1 MRNLWLDLRYGARM
15 LLKKPGFTL
24 IAVITLALGIGA
36 NTAIFS
42 VVNAVLLRPLPYAE
56 PERLVALWESST
68 QRPDSRNS
76 ISYPNFFDWR
86 AQSKSF
92 ERMASYYTNDMALTG
107 VAAPVNLRSAV
118 VSPDL
123 FSTLGVKPQLGRWFV
138 GEEEKPG
145 IRAAIIN
152 HGLWQRQFGGDPNI
166 VGRAVTLNGKQ
177 FNVVGVMPAG
187 FQFPIEAE
195 PVEVWVT
202 SSIDGEKSDPKEP
215 AMNEQRGAHY
225 LQAVGR
231 LKPGVTLEQAQAEM
245 NVIGANLEKQYPDS
259 NTRHGVKLI
268 PYHNDLVHDY
278 SEALW
283 LILGAVG
290 CVLLIACANVAN
302 LLLARA
308 TARYKEIAVRA
319 ALGANRR
326 RVIRQLLT
334 ESLLLGLGAGLLGL
348 LLAWWGTAALIRLI
362 PEDVPRLAEINIDGW
377 VFGFTLLISVVTGV
391 VFGLAPALQA
401 SKIELTEAMKEGSR
415 GSGSGGGR
423 GRLRGALV
431 VAEIAVALVVLIG
444 AGLLLQTFRRLQ
456 QVDLGFDTH
465 KILTATVELPDA
477 RYPKPELAAAFYQ
490 TLLDRVKAMPGVE
503 AVSAVV
509 PQPLSGDTMMIS
521 FDIEGRNIPKGE
533 RPVSHFRSIS
543 LDYFSVMKIPLLAG
557 RAFTERDDAH
567 SPGVVIVNETFAK
580 RHFPN
585 ENPISKHVKPGI
597 ALEGEP
603 VWREIVG
610 VVKDVKHRQSLGRDY
625 EPEYYLPHAQ
635 MPINSMNLIVRT
647 TNDPRSLARSLQ
659 HEVQSLDRDIP
670 VFRIKTLEQYL
681 GVAVAQPKFNA
692 LLLGL
697 FAGLALLLTAIG
709 LYGVMAYSVIQRA
722 QEIGIR
728 IALGAQTGDVL
739 KMVLRQGLKLTALG
753 LLIGLAA
760 AYALT
765 RYMQSLLFGVKATD
779 PWTFAAIALLLVA
792 VALLAC
798 WVPARRA
805 TKVDPMVALRC
816 E

>member
-1 MRNLWLDLRYGARM
+1 MDHLIKDIRFGFRNLLRR
-15 LLKKPGFTL
+15 PGFAL
-24 IAVITLALGIGA
+24 IALITLALGIGA

-56 PERLVALWESST
+56 PERLVALWESNT
-68 QRPDSRNS
+68 QRPESRNS

-92 ERMASYYTNDMALTG
+92 ERMASYYTNNMALTG

-123 FSTLGVKPQLGRWFV
+123 FATLGVRPQLGRWFV

-145 IRAAIIN
+145 IRAAIIS
-152 HGLWQRQFGGDPNI
+152 HGLWQRQFGGDPNVI
-166 VGRAVTLNGKQ
+166 GRAMTLNGKQ

-202 SSIDGEKSDPKEP
+202 SSIDGEKTDPKEP
-215 AMNEQRGAHY
+215 AQNEQRGSHF

-259 NTRHGVKLI
+259 NTRRGVNLI
-268 PYHNDLVHDY
+268 PYHNDLTQDY

-319 ALGANRR
+319 ALGANRW
-326 RVIRQLLT
+326 RVMRQLLT
-334 ESLLLGLGAGLLGL
+334 ESLSLALGGGLFGL
-348 LLAWWGTAALIRLI
+348 LLAWWGTDALIRLI
-362 PEDVPRLAEINIDGW
+362 PEEVPRLAEINIDRW

-401 SKIELTEAMKEGSR
+401 SKVELTEAMKEGSR
-415 GSGSGGGR
+415 GAGAGAGR

-431 VAEIAVALVVLIG
+431 VAEIAIALVVLIG

-456 QVDLGFDTH
+456 QVDLGFDIH
-465 KILTATVELPDA
+465 NILTAVVELPDA
-477 RYPKPELAAAFYQ
+477 RYPKPEQAAAFYQ
-490 TLLDRVKAMPGVE
+490 TLLDRVKALPGVE
-503 AVSAVV
+503 AVSAIV
-509 PQPLSGDTMMIS
+509 PQPLSGDSMMIS
-521 FDIEGRNIPKGE
+521 FDIEGRDIPKGE
-533 RPVSHFRSIS
+533 RPSSHFRSIS

-585 ENPISKHVKPGI
+585 ESPIGKHVKPGI

-610 VVKDVKHRQSLGRDY
+610 VVKDVKHRQSLSRDY

-635 MPINSMNLIVRT
+635 MPINSMNLVIRA
-647 TNDPRSLARSLQ
+647 TNDPRGLARSLEL
-659 HEVQSLDRDIP
+659 EVQSLDRDIP
-670 VFRIKTLEQYL
+670 VYRIKTLEQYL

-692 LLLGL
+692 LLLSL

-765 RYMQSLLFGVKATD
+765 RYMQSLLFGVKPTD
-779 PWTFAAIALLLVA
+779 PLTFAAIALLLVV
-792 VALLAC
+792 VAFLAC
-798 WVPARRA
+798 WIPARRA